1 LDVLR
6 NLKTRFKNN
15 QELKARVVNS
25 KMEAKM
31 QSLLQKSVEI
41 TVKVDE
47 SRLEDYQKYAE
58 DFGVLEL
65 SISKPL
71 KFEEL
76 GLAAIDDGQ
85 YQCLACSKTFKGR
98 CAKSNSAVHFK
109 KFHTDRPVESSVQ
122 CPRCPEEMAKSSLN
136 SHMEQKHQLKNFNQL
151 LKRSYLPDASEHSV
165 DKGKMPKTT
174 SVRTYKDPPS
184 KMQWI
189 QKPEM
194 IRLGEEGSSQEGNF
208 LQLLN
213 EHDSRADFEAEQQ
226 CSQMNRQFGMA
237 TPLSLE
243 PEDSKSNNDNIDH
256 IKEEM
261 NIKQE

>member
-1 LDVLR
+1 M
-6 NLKTRFKNN
+6 
-15 QELKARVVNS
+15 ANS

-31 QSLLQKSVEI
+31 QNLLQNSVEI
-41 TVKVDE
+41 TVNVEE
-47 SRLEDYQKYAE
+47 SRVADYQKYSE
-58 DFGVLEL
+58 DFGVLQF
-65 SISKPL
+65 SVSKPL
-71 KFEEL
+71 KFEDL
-76 GLAAIDDGQ
+76 GLAATEDGQ
-85 YQCLACSKTFKGR
+85 FQCLACSKTFKG
-98 CAKSNSAVHFK
+98 KFSKGNSAAHFK
-109 KFHTDRPVESSVQ
+109 KFHADRPLESSVQ
-122 CPRCPEEMAKSSLN
+122 CPRCSEEMAKSSLN

-184 KMQWI
+184 KMPWI

-194 IRLGEEGSSQEGNF
+194 VRLAEEGSLQEGHF

-213 EHDSRADFEAEQQ
+213 EHDSNADFALEQQ
-226 CSQMNRQFGMA
+226 SSSQLIRQFGTATHIPASYRMA

-243 PEDSKSNNDNIDH
+243 PEDSKNNNDNIDH